1 MKEED
6 DFIFEAERPERS
18 DQDPDAGGKM
28 TWEDTERQ
36 WSDEY
41 WEEDFIDENEDFQ
54 VVSDPDDALT
64 KAERAK
70 LQADTD
76 AQSKS

>member
-1 MKEED
+1 
-6 DFIFEAERPERS
+6 
-18 DQDPDAGGKM
+18 M